1 MGSDGGTGNGYGG
14 VAVIAHRRSTA
25 PGWAPTWNG
34 ESWERRRR
42 RMWTTSEDGDDGG
55 GGGKAVIRHDSG
67 NLVVDSL

>member
-34 ESWERRRR
+34 ESWERRRMM
-42 RMWTTSEDGDDGG
+42 MWTTSEDDDGG
-55 GGGKAVIRHDSG
+55 KAAIRHDSG